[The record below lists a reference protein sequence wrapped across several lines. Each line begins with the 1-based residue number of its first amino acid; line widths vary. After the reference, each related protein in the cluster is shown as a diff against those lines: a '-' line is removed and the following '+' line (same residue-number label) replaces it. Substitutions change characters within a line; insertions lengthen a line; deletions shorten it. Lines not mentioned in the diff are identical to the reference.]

1 MNDRWFLA
9 HQKIPAVPGILLK
22 SMNNS
27 AEGLWH
33 LDSTAGTYTYGRYS
47 ANLLD
52 RTSVF
57 LPLSYPRV
65 TQRDTNTP
73 HPPPRLDSTFSKD
86 VSKHLCSLAG
96 LCLFHFCPSLDDAK
110 SSADAWHVLW
120 NAEIQEG
127 SFPPPSLLT
136 ASLPWLSSGVEGH
149 W

>member
-9 HQKIPAVPGILLK
+9 HQKTPAVPGILLK

-27 AEGLWH
+27 AEGSWH
-33 LDSTAGTYTYGRYS
+33 LDSTPGAYTYGRYS

-57 LPLSYPRV
+57 LPLSCPRF

-96 LCLFHFCPSLDDAK
+96 LRLFHFCPSLDDAK
-110 SSADAWHVLW
+110 SSADAWHKIW

-127 SFPPPSLLT
+127 SFPPPPLLT
-136 ASLPWLSSGVEGH
+136 AFLPWLSSGVEGH